1 MERITAASEA
11 ALRFAAVILLLG
23 VLGCVVAGVVSR
35 QLGMP
40 LSWTDEAAQ
49 YLLVWTGFAGM
60 IIAAR
65 RRSHIRIDVFI
76 DRLPPLARRAA
87 EIIIQSGVIVFA
99 LALLRYSP
107 ALIERNLD
115 VEWISVPLSA
125 ALLYVPMPIAAAALV
140 ASAAVQLVEA
150 LRGSVAAASAP
161 GDQPL

>member
-1 MERITAASEA
+1 MERIAAATEG
-11 ALRFAAVILLLG
+11 ALRVAAVILLLG
-23 VLGCVVAGVVSR
+23 MLGCVVAGVVSR
-35 QLGMP
+35 QLGSP

-60 IIAAR
+60 ILAAR
-65 RRSHIRIDVFI
+65 RRSHIRIDVFV
-76 DRLPPLARRAA
+76 DRLPPMPRRIF
-87 EIIIQSGVIVFA
+87 EVLIQASVIFFA

-125 ALLYVPMPIAAAALV
+125 ALLYIPLPIAAAAIV
-140 ASAAVQLVEA
+140 SSAVVQMVEA
-150 LRGSVAAASAP
+150 FRGPVAAPSVP

>member
-1 MERITAASEA
+1 MGRIAAATEG
-11 ALRFAAVILLLG
+11 ALRVAAVILLLG
-23 VLGCVVAGVVSR
+23 MLGCVVAGVVSR
-35 QLGMP
+35 QLGNP

-60 IIAAR
+60 ILAAR

-76 DRLPPLARRAA
+76 DRLPPFARRVV
-87 EIIIQSGVIVFA
+87 EIVIQASIIFFA

-125 ALLYVPMPIAAAALV
+125 ALLYIPLPIAAAAIV
-140 ASAAVQLVEA
+140 ANAAVQLLEA
-150 LRGSVAAASAP
+150 FRGPVAAPLAP